1 MKPAR
6 RNYKYSR
13 LPKLSKDER
22 RLKKNEV
29 FDPETL
35 TKIDHSIES
44 HPVKLEHQRG
54 RKRFKKSNAKAKD
67 AINLAIEE
75 RRKRRIAYL
84 YGEADA

>member
-35 TKIDHSIES
+35 SKIDRSMEA
-44 HPVKLEHQRG
+44 HPVKLAHPRG
-54 RKRFKKSNAKAKD
+54 RKRFKQSGDNAKD

-75 RRKRRIAYL
+75 RRKRRLAYL
-84 YGEADA
+84 YGETDA